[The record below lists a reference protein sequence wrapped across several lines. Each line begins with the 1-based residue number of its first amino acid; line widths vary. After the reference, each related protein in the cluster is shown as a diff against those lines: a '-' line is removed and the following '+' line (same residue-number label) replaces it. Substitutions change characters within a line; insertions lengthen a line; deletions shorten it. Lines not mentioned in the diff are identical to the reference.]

1 MRILNLI
8 RIALRAMSL
17 NKMRTFLTMLGIIIG
32 VASVITMLA
41 IGQGSKASIEKQISD
56 MGANMITIFPSSG
69 MQGGVRLESGTMQ
82 RLTLDDVKA
91 IEERAV
97 NVSAV
102 SPFVGSR
109 GQLVAG
115 SNNWPANIQGVGP
128 DFLAIRK
135 MEVKDGVMFAD
146 RDIPTASKVC
156 LLGKTV
162 VDNLF
167 PDGESPLGKTIRFNQ
182 IPFKV
187 IGILSEKGTNTFGQD
202 QDDVVLAPYTTLQKR
217 VLAITHVQSIY
228 ASAASEAVSVLA
240 VDEVTAIL
248 RDTHG
253 LRAAD
258 QDDFQVRSQQ
268 ELISTISSTS
278 QMLTVLLAAIASIS
292 LLVGGIGIMNI
303 MFVSVTERTR
313 EIGLRMAV
321 GGKGRHILTQ
331 FLMEAIIVSVGGG
344 LIGVT
349 FGLSV
354 SLLVGKAAG
363 WPVMITESSIIVSF
377 LVCTIIGVFFG
388 WYPARKAASL
398 DPIEAL
404 RYE

>member
-8 RIALRAMSL
+8 RIALRAMTR

-41 IGQGSKASIEKQISD
+41 IGEGSKQSIEKQISD
-56 MGANMITIFPSSG
+56 MGANMIMIFPSSG
-69 MQGGVRLESGTMQ
+69 TQGGVRLEASSMQ
-82 RLTLDDVKA
+82 RLTLDDVNA
-91 IEERAV
+91 IKEKAV
-97 NVSAV
+97 NISAI
-102 SPFVGSR
+102 SPFVSSG
-109 GQLVAG
+109 GQVVAG
-115 SNNWPANIQGVGP
+115 SNNWPASIQGVGS
-128 DFLAIRK
+128 DFLNIRK
-135 MEVKDGVMFAD
+135 MEIKEGIMFTE
-146 RDIPTASKVC
+146 RDIRSAAKVC

-162 VDNLF
+162 IDNLF
-167 PDGESPLGKTIRFNQ
+167 PNGESPVGKTIRFNQ
-182 IPFKV
+182 IPFTV
-187 IGILSEKGTNTFGQD
+187 IGILTEKGQNTFGQD
-202 QDDVVLAPYTTLQKR
+202 QDDVIIAPYTTLQKR

-228 ASAASEAVSVLA
+228 ASAVSEAVSVQA
-240 VDEVTAIL
+240 VDEITEIL
-248 RDTHG
+248 RDMHE
-253 LRAAD
+253 LRNNEM
-258 QDDFQVRSQQ
+258 DDFSVRSQQ

-278 QMLTVLLAAIASIS
+278 QMLTVLLAAIAGIS

-321 GGKGRHILTQ
+321 GGKGQHILTQ
-331 FLMEAIIVSVGGG
+331 FLMEAIIVSIGGG

-354 SLLVGKAAG
+354 SLLIGKAAD
-363 WPVMITESSIIVSF
+363 WPVTVSEQSIIVSF

>member
-8 RIALRAMSL
+8 RIALRAMTR

-41 IGQGSKASIEKQISD
+41 IGEGSKQSIEKQISD
-56 MGANMITIFPSSG
+56 MGANMIMISPSSG
-69 MQGGVRLESGTMQ
+69 MQGGVRLEASSMQ

-91 IEERAV
+91 IKEKAK
-97 NVSAV
+97 NVSAI
-102 SPFVGSR
+102 SPFVSSG
-109 GQLVAG
+109 GQVVAG
-115 SNNWPANIQGVGP
+115 SNNWPASIQGVGP
-128 DFLAIRK
+128 DFLDIRK
-135 MEVKDGVMFAD
+135 MEIKEGIMFTE
-146 RDIPTASKVC
+146 RDIRSAAKVC

-162 VDNLF
+162 IDNLF
-167 PDGESPLGKTIRFNQ
+167 PNGESPIGKNIRFNQ
-182 IPFKV
+182 IPFTV
-187 IGILSEKGTNTFGQD
+187 IGTLAEKGQNTFGQD
-202 QDDVVLAPYTTLQKR
+202 QDDVIIAPYTTLQKR
-217 VLAITHVQSIY
+217 VLAINHVQSIY
-228 ASAASEAVSVLA
+228 VSAVSEAVSVQA
-240 VDEVTAIL
+240 VDEITEIL
-248 RDTHG
+248 RDMHE
-253 LRAAD
+253 LRANEL
-258 QDDFQVRSQQ
+258 DDFSVRSQQ

-278 QMLTVLLAAIASIS
+278 EMLTVLLAAIAGIS

-321 GGKGRHILTQ
+321 GGKGKHILTQ
-331 FLMEAIIVSVGGG
+331 FLMEAIIVSIGGG

-354 SLLVGKAAG
+354 SLLIGKAAG
-363 WPVMITESSIIVSF
+363 WPVTVSEQSIIVSF
-377 LVCTIIGVFFG
+377 MVCTIIGVFFG

>member
-8 RIALRAMSL
+8 RIALRAMSR

-41 IGQGSKASIEKQISD
+41 IGQGSKESIEKQISD
-56 MGANMITIFPSSG
+56 MGANMIMIFPSSG
-69 MQGGVRLESGTMQ
+69 SQGGVRLDASSMQ
-82 RLTLDDVKA
+82 RLTLDDVIA
-91 IEERAV
+91 IEEKAV

-102 SPFVGSR
+102 SPLVSSR
-109 GQLVAG
+109 GQVVSGA
-115 SNNWPANIQGVGP
+115 NNWPTSIQGVGTE
-128 DFLAIRK
+128 FLSIRK
-135 MEVKDGVMFAD
+135 MEVKEGIMFNE
-146 RDIPTASKVC
+146 RDIRSASKVC

-162 VDNLF
+162 VENLF
-167 PDGESPLGKTIRFNQ
+167 PNGESPLGKTIRFNQ

-187 IGILSEKGTNTFGQD
+187 IGILTEKGQNTFGQD
-202 QDDVVLAPYTTLQKR
+202 QDDVIIAPYTTLQKR
-217 VLAITHVQSIY
+217 ILAITHVQSIY
-228 ASAASEAVSVLA
+228 ASAASEAVSEVA
-240 VDEVTAIL
+240 VDEIVAVL
-248 RDTHG
+248 RETHR
-253 LRAAD
+253 LRPSD
-258 QDDFQVRSQQ
+258 QDDFNVRSQQ

-278 QMLTVLLAAIASIS
+278 QMLTVLLAAIAGIS

-331 FLMEAIIVSVGGG
+331 FLMEAIIVSIGGG

-349 FGLSV
+349 LGLSV
-354 SLLVGKAAG
+354 SLLIGKAAG
-363 WPVMITESSIIVSF
+363 WPVTVTENSIIVSF
-377 LVCTIIGVFFG
+377 LVCTVIGVFFG

>member
-8 RIALRAMSL
+8 RIALRAMTR

-41 IGQGSKASIEKQISD
+41 IGEGSKQSIEKQISD
-56 MGANMITIFPSSG
+56 MGANMIMISPSSG
-69 MQGGVRLESGTMQ
+69 MQGGVRLEASSMQ
-82 RLTLDDVKA
+82 RLTLDDVKEKA
-91 IEERAV
+91 K
-97 NVSAV
+97 NVSAI
-102 SPFVGSR
+102 SPFVSSG
-109 GQLVAG
+109 GQVVAG
-115 SNNWPANIQGVGP
+115 SNNWPASIQGVGP
-128 DFLAIRK
+128 DFLDIRK
-135 MEVKDGVMFAD
+135 MEIKEGIMFTE
-146 RDIPTASKVC
+146 RDIRSAAKVC

-162 VDNLF
+162 IDNLF
-167 PDGESPLGKTIRFNQ
+167 PNGESPIGKNIRFNQ
-182 IPFKV
+182 IPFTV
-187 IGILSEKGTNTFGQD
+187 IGTLAEKGQNTFGQD
-202 QDDVVLAPYTTLQKR
+202 QDDVIIAPYTTLQKR
-217 VLAITHVQSIY
+217 VLAINHVQSIY
-228 ASAASEAVSVLA
+228 VSAVSEAVSVQA
-240 VDEVTAIL
+240 VDEITEIL
-248 RDTHG
+248 RDMHE
-253 LRAAD
+253 LRANEL
-258 QDDFQVRSQQ
+258 DDFSVRSQQ

-278 QMLTVLLAAIASIS
+278 EMLTVLLAAIAGIS

-321 GGKGRHILTQ
+321 GGKGKHILTQ
-331 FLMEAIIVSVGGG
+331 FLMEAIIVSIGGG

-354 SLLVGKAAG
+354 SLLIGKAAG
-363 WPVMITESSIIVSF
+363 WPVTVSEQSIIVSF
-377 LVCTIIGVFFG
+377 MVCTIIGVFFG